1 MNAPTHVLLI
11 QILNALPD
19 DPTLGPVLAVG
30 LQVVAHEM
38 AAPEPTP
45 LYVLGEDPLD
55 SAEEALKVAWLHVLR
70 TALQFHGSGVTPPQS
85 VKEALALTAKA
96 LLTLQGGAVDPQ

>member
-1 MNAPTHVLLI
+1 MSPSTHVLLI

-19 DPTLGPVLAVG
+19 GDWSAPVLAVG

-38 AAPEPTP
+38 AATAPTP
-45 LYVLGEDPLD
+45 LHVLGEDPLD
-55 SAEEALKVAWLHVLR
+55 SAEEALKVAWLHILR
-70 TALQFHGSGVTPPQS
+70 VALQFHERGVTVPHS

-96 LLTLQGGAVDPQ
+96 LLTLQGGAIDP